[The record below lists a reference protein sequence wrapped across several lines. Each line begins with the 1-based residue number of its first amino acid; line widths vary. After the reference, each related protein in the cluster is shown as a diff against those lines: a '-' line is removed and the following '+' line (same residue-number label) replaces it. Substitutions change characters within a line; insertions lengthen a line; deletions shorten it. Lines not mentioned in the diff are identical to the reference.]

1 LHALNFGTDAAE
13 YYQRANDQ
21 ILVVVQAEHIDA
33 VEKIDQ
39 ILSVPG
45 VDAVFVGPNDLLA
58 SMGKTPQMETDD
70 PEFVEA
76 LGKILRSAK
85 AHGVSAGIHVADASA
100 AKRRIEEGWQL
111 IAISSEL
118 GFMNQAVAATLESLG
133 RTISAPA
140 ARY

>member
-1 LHALNFGTDAAE
+1 
-13 YYQRANDQ
+13 
-21 ILVVVQAEHIDA
+21 
-33 VEKIDQ
+33 
-39 ILSVPG
+39 
-45 VDAVFVGPNDLLA
+45 
-58 SMGKTPQMETDD
+58 MGKTPQMETDD

-76 LGKILRSAK
+76 LSKILRSAK
-85 AHGVSAGIHVADASA
+85 AHGVSAGIHVADAAA

-133 RTISAPA
+133 RTLSAPA